1 MRVLIDECA
10 PRALKGF
17 LSKHG
22 HESLTVQEA
31 GWSVKGNGELL
42 ALAEIEFDVLVTV
55 DTNFRYQQN
64 LTGRRI
70 AVVVLQSSSNRLEHL
85 RQHFPAL
92 SLALEKIKPVEIVHV
107 GSTA

>member
-31 GWSVKGNGELL
+31 GWSGKGNGELL
-42 ALAEIEFDVLVTV
+42 AIAEIEFDVLVTV
-55 DTNFRYQQN
+55 DTNLRYQQN
-64 LTGRRI
+64 LAGRRI
-70 AVVVLQSSSNRLEHL
+70 AIVVLLSSSNRLEHL

-92 SLALEKIKPVEIVHV
+92 AFALEKIKPGEIVHV
-107 GSTA
+107 GSSS